1 MNKKGFTLIELLA
14 VIVILGMIMAISS
27 SALLKQKSKANV
39 EEAKKLEHTIETLGP
54 EVWLDE
60 EVENKIGNFGLD
72 TLTKYGLKSSQI
84 KNPSGNGNCEGYLEV
99 TKEKEFKGHI
109 CCPGLYQTDSD
120 AKPTDCS
127 SYKK

>member
-54 EVWLDE
+54 EVWLE
-60 EVENKIGNFGLD
+60 KKQPGEYGLNE
-72 TLTKYGLKSSQI
+72 LTKYGLKSSQI

-99 TKEKEFKGHI
+99 TEEKEFKGHI